1 MEPPLEDMTRRRVT
15 VCIRGEWEGPKGLVA
30 HARLV
35 QVAENVWGH
44 LCTVGIG
51 QLVSLS
57 VYRWSLSPFT
67 GPGPG
72 DPPLALWAALLN
84 PTPLP

>member
-35 QVAENVWGH
+35 QVAEKCLGASLYLWVPDAFQLGSMGSDPC
-44 LCTVGIG
+44 LGGISG
-51 QLVSLS
+51 A
-57 VYRWSLSPFT
+57 
-67 GPGPG
+67 
-72 DPPLALWAALLN
+72 PL
-84 PTPLP
+84 